1 MIKPCSAIWR
11 DPTERT
17 SGGVPNNPVSAPE
30 FIVDFGFSPSLINF
44 YEDTTSN
51 TKIQLDKLVIDGLT
65 LKNLTH
71 YSPAIAIVPVLHL
84 GDETPI
90 AEISNLDIQDVD
102 TILGLTSL
110 FKLTN
115 YGTLNIDRGT
125 ISRINVNAFN
135 YENVDYKYLGK
146 VGSVFEFSNMQLSTT
161 YSEFTYSIN
170 NLEMDHIYGIN
181 GGAFY
186 FSALNE
192 VTEYHPTKVTL
203 NTITLRNSYAVEFGL
218 VYFKKGGFET
228 TITNSLFHSNTG
240 IYYEADLRI
249 EFLTSKL

>member
-1 MIKPCSAIWR
+1 M
-11 DPTERT
+11 
-17 SGGVPNNPVSAPE
+17 
-30 FIVDFGFSPSLINF
+30 
-44 YEDTTSN
+44 
-51 TKIQLDKLVIDGLT
+51 T

-71 YSPAIAIVPVLHL
+71 YSPATAIVPVLHL

-115 YGTLNIDRGT
+115 YGTLNIDGGT

-135 YENVDYKYLGK
+135 YDTSDYKYLGK

-161 YSEFTYSIN
+161 YSEFAYSIN

-186 FSALNE
+186 FSASNA
-192 VTEYHPTKVTL
+192 VTEYHPTTVTL
-203 NTITLRNSYAVEFGL
+203 NTVTLRNSYAIEFGL

-228 TITNSLFHSNTG
+228 TITNSLFYSNTG
-240 IYYEADLRI
+240 IYFEADLRI
-249 EFLTSKL
+249 ESLTSKL